1 LCVSFAFP
9 RCHPGHK
16 ELKDVVNRINTLHK
30 EFGGSVEVDDG
41 DGEDNGRPVRDLSV
55 VEVVALLET
64 LAERMGDVT
73 DSYVE
78 EFKAEH
84 GVPTEATIGA
94 FQEGMMSLSEDME
107 KEVLE
112 EHGVSM
118 LEFQRAVK
126 RNQTSTAIQSTI
138 MKMQMENQMR
148 LQSHGIPMRM

>member
-1 LCVSFAFP
+1 M
-9 RCHPGHK
+9 
-16 ELKDVVNRINTLHK
+16 VNRINTLHR
-30 EFGGSVEVDDG
+30 EFGGSVEVDEGEG
-41 DGEDNGRPVRDLSV
+41 DDDGRPVRDLSV
-55 VEVVALLET
+55 AEVVALLET

-84 GVPTEATIGA
+84 GVPSEATIGA

-118 LEFQRAVK
+118 VEFQRAVK
-126 RNQTSTAIQSTI
+126 RNQASTAIQSTI
-138 MKMQMENQMR
+138 MKMQMENQMVR
-148 LQSHGIPMRM
+148 VVFGASGKTLAL